1 MSYGNARRIALCLGY
16 KCQLVSVEP
25 DCHWRFYNMT
35 IKPVLS
41 QKTAKHENKDIQDV
55 QGASLT
61 GASARPSHRLNQKA
75 RAKSPSPQREAKTS
89 SSRSHIYDVTSVGGG
104 GGSVG
109 GGIGSVSVGGVVV
122 GVSGASNTL
131 GLGLGS
137 GNVLRRRRSPHKR
150 NSKRDAARCVEQRD
164 KSCKSP
170 PYQVDCSA
178 ITPCSSPHSS
188 SGKSPKSTSHGAA
201 GATSCL
207 AANVLEDSTSYS
219 GYNSGDEHIGQKDT
233 ALPPDEWDNRDKMFI
248 KMMSDRGFVVNEI
261 AEDGACLFRSISLQV
276 FLLIYAQFTKSW
288 DIRIGR
294 FVENVTFR
302 MGHILKPPYIRRNVR
317 KLLQEFRKEQNL

>member
-1 MSYGNARRIALCLGY
+1 
-16 KCQLVSVEP
+16 
-25 DCHWRFYNMT
+25 MT

-41 QKTAKHENKDIQDV
+41 QKTVKHENKDIQDV
-55 QGASLT
+55 QGANLT
-61 GASARPSHRLNQKA
+61 GASARPSQHRLNQKT
-75 RAKSPSPQREAKTS
+75 RAKSPSPQREPKTS
-89 SSRSHIYDVTSVGGG
+89 SSRSQGGG
-104 GGSVG
+104 GCSVG
-109 GGIGSVSVGGVVV
+109 GGIGSVGAGGVGV
-122 GVSGASNTL
+122 GVSGSSNAL
-131 GLGLGS
+131 GLGLTS
-137 GNVLRRRRSPHKR
+137 SNILRRRRSPNKR
-150 NSKRDAARCVEQRD
+150 NNKRDAARCVEQRD

-188 SGKSPKSTSHGAA
+188 SGKSPKSTSHGAV

-207 AANVLEDSTSYS
+207 AANVLEDNTSYS

-276 FLLIYAQFTKSW
+276 Q
-288 DIRIGR
+288 D
-294 FVENVTFR
+294 
-302 MGHILKPPYIRRNVR
+302 
-317 KLLQEFRKEQNL
+317 

>member
-1 MSYGNARRIALCLGY
+1 
-16 KCQLVSVEP
+16 
-25 DCHWRFYNMT
+25 MT

-55 QGASLT
+55 QGANLT
-61 GASARPSHRLNQKA
+61 GASARPSQHRLNQKA
-75 RAKSPSPQREAKTS
+75 RAKSPSPQREPKTS

-104 GGSVG
+104 GCSVGVGGSVG
-109 GGIGSVSVGGVVV
+109 AGGVGV
-122 GVSGASNTL
+122 GVSGSSNAL
-131 GLGLGS
+131 GLGLSS
-137 GNVLRRRRSPHKR
+137 GNVLRRRRSPNKR
-150 NSKRDAARCVEQRD
+150 NNKRDTARCIEQRD

-178 ITPCSSPHSS
+178 ITPSSPHSS
-188 SGKSPKSTSHGAA
+188 SGKSPKSTSHGAV
-201 GATSCL
+201 GTTSCL
-207 AANVLEDSTSYS
+207 AANVLEDNTSYS

-276 FLLIYAQFTKSW
+276 QK
-288 DIRIGR
+288 
-294 FVENVTFR
+294 
-302 MGHILKPPYIRRNVR
+302 LK
-317 KLLQEFRKEQNL
+317 LS

>member
-1 MSYGNARRIALCLGY
+1 MSFLVDVRTATRDVLRCIWVINVSKFLKARLPWRIY
-16 KCQLVSVEP
+16 K
-25 DCHWRFYNMT
+25 MT

-61 GASARPSHRLNQKA
+61 GASARPSQHRLNQKA
-75 RAKSPSPQREAKTS
+75 RAKSPSPQREVKTS
-89 SSRSHIYDVTSVGGG
+89 CNRSIYDVTSVGGG
-104 GGSVG
+104 GGSIG
-109 GGIGSVSVGGVVV
+109 SGIGIVGVGVAGV
-122 GVSGASNTL
+122 GVSGSSAL
-131 GLGLGS
+131 GLGLAN

-150 NSKRDAARCVEQRD
+150 NNKRDAARCVEQRD
-164 KSCKSP
+164 KCKSP

-188 SGKSPKSTSHGAA
+188 SGKSPKSTTHGAA
-201 GATSCL
+201 GTTSCL
-207 AANVLEDSTSYS
+207 AANVLEDNTSYS

-233 ALPPDEWDNRDKMFI
+233 ALSPDDWDNRDKMFI

-276 FLLIYAQFTKSW
+276 KHYFKILL
-288 DIRIGR
+288 GR
-294 FVENVTFR
+294 Y
-302 MGHILKPPYIRRNVR
+302 ILV
-317 KLLQEFRKEQNL
+317 LLLCYTS